1 MKAPPDPHHRHR
13 FLAEIIS
20 HVVWPPLVLRGQ
32 LESFGGRPLISFG
45 SDGDGWGCSRHKPLP
60 WHHVLSLDLNLT
72 PDFNSRASRPA
83 KGKFR
88 DST

>member
-32 LESFGGRPLISFG
+32 LESFGGRPLISASSALMATG
-45 SDGDGWGCSRHKPLP
+45 GGVPDISH
-60 WHHVLSLDLNLT
+60 SLGIT
-72 PDFNSRASRPA
+72 S
-83 KGKFR
+83 
-88 DST
+88 